1 MTNEL
6 RQAAERLKCT
16 ERLLDLVRYMRIEL
30 HDAGLIT
37 DDEYV
42 ALATMGPE
50 SVQRL
55 QTYDH
60 VKRDAARYRWLRERR
75 ILRDDIYVSLHHPP
89 DMNGKAVDHPHGD
102 ELDAAI
108 DTAMQ
113 KGAGQ

>member
-6 RQAAERLKCT
+6 RQAAERL
-16 ERLLDLVRYMRIEL
+16 L
-30 HDAGLIT
+30 HDGMGGIDRPVWVSKA
-37 DDEYV
+37 V
-42 ALATMGPE
+42 ADLAKFYL
-50 SVQRL
+50 SADLDQLR
-55 QTYDH
+55 
-60 VKRDAARYRWLRERR
+60 RDAARYRWLRERR

-113 KGAGQ
+113 KEPTT

>member
-6 RQAAERLKCT
+6 RQAAERC
-16 ERLLDLVRYMRIEL
+16 RDLLEQLR
-30 HDAGLIT
+30 
-37 DDEYV
+37 
-42 ALATMGPE
+42 
-50 SVQRL
+50 
-55 QTYDH
+55 
-60 VKRDAARYRWLRERR
+60 RDAARYRWLRERR

-113 KGAGQ
+113 KEPTT